1 MAECPALSV
10 GDGPTPSRKKGTK
23 CCWAVV
29 YNDRGQIYGEVC
41 RSCLGLGAKGIKE
54 CLQERIARLR
64 KQLEDLEE
72 LEQGEV
78 QLPTLEQ
85 ELSAYLD

>member
-1 MAECPALSV
+1 
-10 GDGPTPSRKKGTK
+10 
-23 CCWAVV
+23 VV
-29 YNDRGQIYGEVC
+29 YNDRGQIYGEIC
-41 RSCLGLGAKGIKE
+41 RSCLSLGAKGIKE
-54 CLQERIARLR
+54 YLRERIARLR